1 VFTDKTPER
10 NYWLHLLFPSRKITD
25 CIYSSWHLHLSYHH
39 LRVWGFSSNT
49 PRAVHPRQGYWSSP
63 SGYCFFSSLCRQRMR
78 GELKTFLSAAK
89 HCGAIRRQ
97 QHCHAMMQQH
107 DLLGRGDGAEQSG
120 HGQVINLKNH
130 HAAARAAQGGDGAE
144 QSCRGQVINLKHTS

>member
-1 VFTDKTPER
+1 VT
-10 NYWLHLLFPSRKITD
+10 
-25 CIYSSWHLHLSYHH
+25 
-39 LRVWGFSSNT
+39 
-49 PRAVHPRQGYWSSP
+49 RAR
-63 SGYCFFSSLCRQRMR
+63 L
-78 GELKTFLSAAK
+78 LSASPVSFALQESTAFTTSMVLTSSSCLMLVACFCCSEAQK
-89 HCGAIRRQ
+89 M